1 MKNPQSILKRAWR
14 YIAVTLF
21 LFLLGIRAHSQDI
34 PYNEVNY
41 NLLNTLLFASV
52 EVGYEF
58 FIDYDQSVGAK
69 VLINDRR
76 NFRSESGGSKYS
88 TNSLQVNYTYYFGEE
103 NPGSGIYV
111 QPFVKYRFGN
121 FKENERM
128 LGAERQQAKT
138 NMNSFIIGA
147 GVGYEWNFSNSF
159 VMGPHFNIGRGFG
172 KESKDRFSALE
183 WYGGF
188 TVGYRF

>member
-1 MKNPQSILKRAWR
+1 MGNCKGSRNYIL
-14 YIAVTLF
+14 AVVVS
-21 LFLLGIRAHSQDI
+21 LLGFSGIQAQSDEI

-41 NLLNTLLFASV
+41 NLLNTILFASA

-58 FIDYDQSVGAK
+58 FIDYDQSIGAK

-76 NFRSESGGSKYS
+76 NFRSASGSSKYS
-88 TNSLQVNYTYYFGEE
+88 TNSLQLNYTYYFGVE

-111 QPFVKYRFGN
+111 QPFVKYRFGS
-121 FKENERM
+121 FKEEVIM
-128 LGAERQQAKT
+128 LGTEPRQIKT
-138 NMNSFIIGA
+138 KMDSFIIGA

-159 VMGPHFNIGRGFG
+159 VMGPYLNIGRGFG
-172 KESKDRFSALE
+172 KEVKERFSALE

-188 TVGYRF
+188 AIGYRF